1 MKNKNYWTMIPDIIE
16 DNENNLQKF
25 KLPKAWDAK
34 YSIKLVWNKKSNHK
48 SVDLLKGCFL

>member
-1 MKNKNYWTMIPDIIE
+1 MIPDIIE

-48 SVDLLKGCFL
+48 SVDLLKGYFL